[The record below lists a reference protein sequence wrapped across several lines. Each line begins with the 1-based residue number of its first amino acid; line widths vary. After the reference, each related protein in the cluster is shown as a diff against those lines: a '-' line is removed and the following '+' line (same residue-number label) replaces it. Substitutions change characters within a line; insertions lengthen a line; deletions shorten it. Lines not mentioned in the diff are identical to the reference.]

1 MKILVTGGA
10 GFIGS
15 NIANAL
21 GENKDNEIVAL
32 DDLSLGIPSNL
43 SAKVRFVKGSVKDPQ
58 LLQEL
63 CKGCDFV
70 FHDAAK
76 SSSPMFKENPSH
88 GVDVNAI
95 GFMNVME
102 AAKKNNVQKVIYAS
116 SSSLYNGSPMPFNEH
131 QIISPRSFYEASFYC
146 REVLARSYYL
156 EWGVKSIGLRYFSVY
171 GPNEGHKG
179 KYANNITQFIWDV
192 MAGKRPVVYG
202 DGTQT
207 RDFTHVSDVVRAN
220 ILAMESG
227 IDHGIYNVGTGVQ
240 TSFTSV
246 IRAISED
253 LGSDVTPVYLANP
266 IKNYV
271 QDTLA
276 DTTLARSSLGFE
288 AKTRLKEGIKRA
300 TAYWRDEKVP
310 VITAN

>member
-1 MKILVTGGA
+1 MRILVTGGA
-10 GFIGS
+10 GFVGS
-15 NIANAL
+15 NIANSL
-21 GENKDNEIVAL
+21 GESKDNDIVAL
-32 DDLSLGIPSNL
+32 DDLSLGVPSNL
-43 SAKVRFVKGSVKDPQ
+43 SANVRFVKGSVMDPL

-63 CKGCDFV
+63 CKDCDFV

-102 AAKKNNVQKVIYAS
+102 SAKKNNVRKVIYAS
-116 SSSLYNGSPMPFNEH
+116 SSSLYNGSSMPFNEH
-131 QIISPRSFYEASFYC
+131 QFVSPRSFYEASFYC

-179 KYANNITQFIWDV
+179 KFANNITQFIWDV
-192 MAGKRPVVYG
+192 MAGKRPIVYG

-207 RDFTHVSDVVRAN
+207 RDFTHVSDVVNAN
-220 ILAMESG
+220 VLAMDSG
-227 IDHGIYNVGTGVQ
+227 IDYGIYNVGTGVQ
-240 TSFTSV
+240 TSFTRV
-246 IRAISED
+246 VKAISEG
-253 LGSDVTPVYLANP
+253 LGSDISPIYMANP

-276 DTTLARSSLGFE
+276 DTTLARTSLGFE
-288 AKTRLKEGIKRA
+288 AKCRLEEGIKRA
-300 TAYWRDEKVP
+300 IAYWRNERAP
-310 VITAN
+310 VIPAS

>member
-21 GENKDNEIVAL
+21 GEDNDIVAL
-32 DDLSLGIPSNL
+32 DDLSLGVAANL
-43 SAKVRFVKGSVKDPQ
+43 SANIRFVKGSVMDPH

-63 CKGCDFV
+63 CKDCDFV

-76 SSSPMFKENPSH
+76 SSSPMFKENPSQ

-102 AAKKNNVQKVIYAS
+102 SAKKNNVRKVIYAS
-116 SSSLYNGSPMPFNEH
+116 SSSLYNGSSMPFNEH
-131 QIISPRSFYEASFYC
+131 QFVSPRSFYEASFYC

-156 EWGVKSIGLRYFSVY
+156 ELGVKSIGLRYFSVY
-171 GPNEGHKG
+171 GPNEAHKG
-179 KYANNITQFIWDV
+179 KFANNITQFIWDV
-192 MAGKRPVVYG
+192 MAGKRPIVYG

-207 RDFTHVSDVVRAN
+207 RDFTHVSDVVNAN
-220 ILAMESG
+220 VLALKSG
-227 IDHGIYNVGTGVQ
+227 IDYGIYNVGSGVQ
-240 TSFTSV
+240 TSFASV
-246 IRAISED
+246 VRAISEG
-253 LGSDVTPVYLANP
+253 LGSDITPIYLTNP

-288 AKTRLKEGIKRA
+288 AKCRLEEGIKRA
-300 TAYWRDEKVP
+300 IAYWRNEKVP
-310 VITAN
+310 VIPAN

>member
-21 GENKDNEIVAL
+21 GKDRDNEVVAL
-32 DDLSLGIPSNL
+32 DDLSLGAASNL
-43 SAKVRFVKGSVKDPQ
+43 STNVRFVKGSVKDPH

-63 CKGCDFV
+63 CQGCDFV

-76 SSSPMFKENPSH
+76 SSSPMFRENPSH

-102 AAKKNNVQKVIYAS
+102 AVKKNNVRKVIYAS
-116 SSSLYNGSPMPFNEH
+116 SSSLYNGSSMPFNEH
-131 QIISPRSFYEASFYC
+131 QFISPRSFYEASFYC

-179 KYANNITQFIWDV
+179 KYANNITQFIWDM

-227 IDHGIYNVGTGVQ
+227 IDYGIYNVGTGVQ
-240 TSFTSV
+240 TSFASIV
-246 IRAISED
+246 RAISED
-253 LGSDVTPVYLANP
+253 LCSDIAPIYLANP

-288 AKTRLKEGIKRA
+288 ARIRLGEGIKRA
-300 TAYWRDEKVP
+300 TAYWRNAKIP
-310 VITAN
+310 VIPAN

>member
-21 GENKDNEIVAL
+21 SEFTDNEIVAL
-32 DDLSLGIPSNL
+32 DDLSLGVASNL
-43 SAKVRFVKGSVKDPQ
+43 STKVRFVKGSVKDPQ

-102 AAKKNNVQKVIYAS
+102 SAKKNNVRKVIYAS
-116 SSSLYNGSPMPFNEH
+116 SSSLYSGSPMPFNEH
-131 QIISPRSFYEASFYC
+131 QFISPRSFYEASFYC

-179 KYANNITQFIWDV
+179 KFANNITQFIWDV
-192 MAGKRPVVYG
+192 MAGKRPLVYG

-220 ILAMESG
+220 VLAMESG
-227 IDHGIYNVGTGVQ
+227 IDYGIYNVGTGVQ
-240 TSFTSV
+240 TSFSSV
-246 IRAISED
+246 VRAINEA
-253 LGSDVTPVYLANP
+253 LGSDITPIYLANP

-276 DTTLARSSLGFE
+276 DTTLARSALDFE
-288 AKTRLKEGIKRA
+288 AKCRLAEGIMRA
-300 TAYWRDEKVP
+300 TAYWRNEKIP
-310 VITAN
+310 EIPAN

>member
-21 GENKDNEIVAL
+21 GEDKNNEIVAL
-32 DDLSLGIPSNL
+32 DDLSLGATSNL
-43 SAKVRFVKGSVKDPQ
+43 STRIRFVKGSVMDPH
-58 LLQEL
+58 LLHEL
-63 CKGCDFV
+63 CKDCDFV

-76 SSSPMFKENPSH
+76 SSSPMFKEHPSQ

-102 AAKKNNVQKVIYAS
+102 SAKKNNVRKVIYAS
-116 SSSLYNGSPMPFNEH
+116 SSSLYNGSSMPFNEY
-131 QIISPRSFYEASFYC
+131 QFVSPRSFYEASFYC

-179 KYANNITQFIWDV
+179 RFANNITQFIWDV

-202 DGTQT
+202 DGSQT
-207 RDFTHVSDVVRAN
+207 RDFTHVSDVVKAN
-220 ILAMESG
+220 VLAMESG
-227 IDHGIYNVGTGVQ
+227 IDYGIYNVGTGVQ
-240 TSFTSV
+240 TSFTSIV
-246 IRAISED
+246 RAISED
-253 LGSDVTPVYLANP
+253 LGSDIAPIYLANP

-271 QDTLA
+271 HDTLA
-276 DTTLARSSLGFE
+276 DTTLARSALGFE
-288 AKTRLKEGIKRA
+288 AKCCLDEGIKRA
-300 TAYWRDEKVP
+300 IAYWRNGKIP
-310 VITAN
+310 AIPAN